1 MARFRLQALR
11 TCWEVAGAQQALSG
25 ADEIL
30 PTLHW
35 SSFFEASETAA
46 GCQGEHCLTT
56 FNVRLLSVG
65 SHTSFSLPPPNYVV
79 LFWILIILLLVI
91 VIQHKRQMGGR
102 GVFVFYLLFFRLND
116 HRLIKLKSVPPGMC

>member
-30 PTLHW
+30 PPLHW
-35 SSFFEASETAA
+35 SPFFEASETAA
-46 GCQGEHCLTT
+46 ECQGEHCLTT

-65 SHTSFSLPPPNYVV
+65 SHTSFSLPRGRTYSSPKLCGFILDFNY
-79 LFWILIILLLVI
+79 FVI
-91 VIQHKRQMGGR
+91 S
-102 GVFVFYLLFFRLND
+102 N
-116 HRLIKLKSVPPGMC
+116 SNSA